1 MCLWGRK
8 QSKGVSFSVL
18 DLSGEGKDRAISALK
33 IKGLNY
39 FDYNP
44 HSVSTLNNFSHT
56 GRHDLDNYEGN
67 CNVLNQWFL
76 KQILLLITFFL

>member
-1 MCLWGRK
+1 MRK
-8 QSKGVSFSVL
+8 TAIKGSLSVL

-56 GRHDLDNYEGN
+56 GRHDLYNYEGN
-67 CNVLNQWFL
+67 CNVLNQ
-76 KQILLLITFFL
+76 